1 MSKLTD
7 AAIEDNIGRAVAC
20 LKAARMTL
28 HAGAKSPQQARKNRR
43 LADIEVAICDAIKLA
58 LYGGAED
65 VEA

>member
-43 LADIEVAICDAIKLA
+43 L
-58 LYGGAED
+58 GAFLLNPGAMGF
-65 VEA
+65 EA